1 MKTTVQTICCAL
13 GSGMIG
19 FFANRLN
26 TVVGSILFTIGVI
39 LLVGAIVM
47 ITKKDNENT

>member
-1 MKTTVQTICCAL
+1 MKKAIQTVCCAV

-26 TVVGSILFTIGVI
+26 TVIGALCFTLGVI
-39 LLVGAIVM
+39 LLVSSI
-47 ITKKDNENT
+47 ILTHKEDNSDN

>member
-1 MKTTVQTICCAL
+1 MKTIVLTVCCAL
-13 GSGMIG
+13 GGGMIG

-26 TVVGSILFTIGVI
+26 TVVGSVLFAVGVI
-39 LLVGAIVM
+39 LLVGAIAM